1 MIISLGSNCAIAWQ
15 LKCHNLRKE
24 TYPFDWS
31 KITLKQLINVLQ
43 NNFKDYTKLQVKK
56 LSDNHKYFQFENNFQ
71 FEHNF
76 QNEHNFQFEHNFQ
89 NESSYILYNNY
100 NITFAHELIDK
111 NNIDEL
117 SSIIDRRVERFKLL
131 NNVTFIRIETCI
143 IKDINNEKQAHL
155 ENESKIEIN
164 NIIVENVLI
173 ISAIEQYNPLYKF
186 EIYNFRI
193 IVERAKDLLNN
204 LYTRVVQSDVSSSDE
219 IVKFQPSN
227 IYG

>member
-24 TYPFDWS
+24 AYPFDWS

-43 NNFKDYTKLQVKK
+43 NNFKDYTKLQIKK
-56 LSDNHKYFQFENNFQ
+56 LSDNHKY
-71 FEHNF
+71 
-76 QNEHNFQFEHNFQ
+76 FQFEHNFQ

-117 SSIIDRRVERFKLL
+117 SSIIDRRVERFKQL

-143 IKDINNEKQAHL
+143 IKDINNYIIL
-155 ENESKIEIN
+155 LNELDRYFTDYK
-164 NIIVENVLI
+164 LI
-173 ISAIEQYNPLYKF
+173 IISKTNPNIDNAKLIHYKIDEF
-186 EIYNFRI
+186 NSDWKY
-193 IVERAKDLLNN
+193 DN
-204 LYTRVVQSDVSSSDE
+204 LDWLK
-219 IVKFQPSN
+219 IFN
-227 IYG
+227 L

>member
-24 TYPFDWS
+24 AYPFDWS

-43 NNFKDYTKLQVKK
+43 NNFKDYTKLQIKK

-143 IKDINNEKQAHL
+143 IKDINNYIIL
-155 ENESKIEIN
+155 LNELDRYFTDYK
-164 NIIVENVLI
+164 LI
-173 ISAIEQYNPLYKF
+173 IISKTNPNIDNAKLIHYKIDEF
-186 EIYNFRI
+186 NSDWKY
-193 IVERAKDLLNN
+193 DN
-204 LYTRVVQSDVSSSDE
+204 LDWLK
-219 IVKFQPSN
+219 IFN
-227 IYG
+227 L